1 MVRASIQRK
10 GAHFNGNIADR
21 DVTIARSGV
30 PSENDSGNLVVIVA
44 NVVQVVRN
52 GSSYTVE
59 EDGHLYDVTKHQT
72 LATCVTSQD
81 TRPVLRG
88 RGGERTFGV

>member
-1 MVRASIQRK
+1 MVRGSIQRK

-21 DVTIARSGV
+21 DVAIARSGV

-59 EDGHLYDVTKHQT
+59 EDGHLYDVTKHQP
-72 LATCVTSQD
+72 L
-81 TRPVLRG
+81 RHREREIPV
-88 RGGERTFGV
+88 